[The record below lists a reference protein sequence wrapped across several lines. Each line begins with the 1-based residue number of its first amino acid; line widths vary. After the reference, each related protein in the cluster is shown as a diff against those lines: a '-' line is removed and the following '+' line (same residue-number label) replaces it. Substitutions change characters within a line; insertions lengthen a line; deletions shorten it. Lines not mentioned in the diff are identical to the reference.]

1 MKLALILALSFFSL
15 HALAEWNHKVFFVKD
30 QREISKQDLIQ
41 ELSKSNIIVLGEK
54 HYTQEVQFTEAQII
68 KDVVEYSQAHN
79 QFTLNW
85 EFLNASAQDQ
95 TFKYFQQIKNQEL
108 TIEEFLK
115 ITQGTSKAS
124 VYAPLIEITAHLGGK
139 LYGGNLSREEK
150 APVTQRGLGALDP
163 RHLPPQFQL
172 GGENYFER
180 FAEVMSGHA
189 TPEQIKNYF
198 AAQSLVDD
206 VIAYHLYQDTSDKLK
221 FLIIGAFH
229 SQYNDGVVSRLKSR
243 NPSVKIANIEII
255 DAKDYSETELK
266 DLFQHEKYGDRADF
280 IYFLNEPVK

>member
-1 MKLALILALSFFSL
+1 MKFALILTLSLLSL
-15 HALAEWNHKVFFVKD
+15 HTLADWNHKIFFVQD
-30 QREISKQDLIQ
+30 QREMSKQDLIQ
-41 ELSKSNIIVLGEK
+41 ELSKSNIIVIGEK
-54 HYTQEVQFTEAQII
+54 HYTQEIQLTEAQII
-68 KDVVEYSQAHN
+68 KDVVEYSQTQN

-85 EFLNASAQDQ
+85 EFLNASSQAQ
-95 TFKYFQQIKNQEL
+95 TETLFQQIKNEEL

-115 ITQGTSKAS
+115 ITQGTTKAG
-124 VYAPLIEITAHLGGK
+124 VYAPLIQITAHLGGK
-139 LYGGNLSREEK
+139 LFGGNLSREEK

-206 VIAYHLYQDTSDKLK
+206 VIAYHLNQDTTDQLK
-221 FLIIGAFH
+221 FLVIGAFH
-229 SQYNDGVVSRLKSR
+229 SQYNDGVISRLKAR
-243 NPSVKIANIEII
+243 NPFTKIVNIEII
-255 DAKDYSETELK
+255 DAKDYSEKELIDIFK
-266 DLFQHEKYGDRADF
+266 HEKYGARADY